1 MIKKLIT
8 ISGSLLLFG
17 IIESVLAVQN
27 MEIDDFCKTTVL
39 IALTFLIVMVLM
51 EFELW

>member
-1 MIKKLIT
+1 MIKKLII

-27 MEIDDFCKTTVL
+27 MEIDDFCKTTAL
-39 IALTFLIVMVLM
+39 IALIFLIIIV
-51 EFELW
+51 FITS

>member
-8 ISGSLLLFG
+8 ISGGLSLFG

-27 MEIDDFCKTTVL
+27 MELYDFCTTTSL
-39 IALTFLIVMVLM
+39 IALVFLIVMVLM

>member
-8 ISGSLLLFG
+8 ISSGLLLFG
-17 IIESVLAVQN
+17 IIESVLAMQN
-27 MEIDDFCKTTVL
+27 MELGEFCKVTAL
-39 IALTFLIVMVLM
+39 IFLIVMVLM

>member
-1 MIKKLIT
+1 MIKKLII

-27 MEIDDFCKTTVL
+27 MELIEFCKMTAL
-39 IALTFLIVMVLM
+39 IALIFLTIIVFI
-51 EFELW
+51 ES